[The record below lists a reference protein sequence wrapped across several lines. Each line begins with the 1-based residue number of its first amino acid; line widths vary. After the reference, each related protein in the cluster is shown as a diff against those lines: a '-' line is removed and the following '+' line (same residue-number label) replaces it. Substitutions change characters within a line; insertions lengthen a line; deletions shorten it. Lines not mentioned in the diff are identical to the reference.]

1 MLTSKLWDVVSDQE
15 AVDLIKGETGSQSS
29 NISNQLKDTD
39 VMAEKLLRYALDQG
53 TKDNVTVMV
62 VAL

>member
-1 MLTSKLWDVVSDQE
+1 MSDQE
-15 AVDLIKGETGSQSS
+15 AVDLIKGETGHFLKQ
-29 NISNQLKDTD
+29 NISNQPKDTD

-53 TKDNVTVMV
+53 TKDNVTVLV